1 MGKTQKHKKMS
12 LAHIIAKLLEM
23 INTIKLY
30 HWKTYNY
37 ATHKATDD
45 LFSEL
50 NTKIDEFVEVLLGST
65 NINRNSLQI
74 TTIKVVPI
82 LSNVECKTQINNYIN
97 FLIHLKGLSVD
108 LISIRDE
115 IIALLHRFLYLL
127 SLS

>member
-1 MGKTQKHKKMS
+1 MGKTRKHKKMS
-12 LAHIIAKLLEM
+12 LAQIIEKLLEM

-37 ATHKATDD
+37 ATHKATDE

-65 NINRNSLQI
+65 NVNRNSLNI
-74 TTIKVVPI
+74 TTITINPI
-82 LSNVECKTQINNYIN
+82 LTNVECKTQINNYIH
-97 FLIHLKGLSVD
+97 FLIQSKGLSVD

-115 IIALLHRFLYLL
+115 IVALLNRFLYLL